1 MHQAPMLSTNN
12 LNAFMYFVRK
22 LEVQHSFSR
31 FPYDECKKF
40 FDQFIK
46 KGFDQV
52 KTKKTSTSNSKQGAN
67 GSISVLED
75 YILHQCNLLIAMRTC
90 VKTLQLLNRVL
101 LMFPRYCRYSEAN
114 LIDRL
119 PLTYLSHGCMLT
131 HCYDQVSI
139 KLYQFQ
145 FKLITFNYNVCVK
158 TFSSNYLKST
168 VISRG
173 LKYSI

>member
-40 FDQFIK
+40 FDQSIK
-46 KGFDQV
+46 KGSDQV

-67 GSISVLED
+67 GSSISVLEE
-75 YILHQCNLLIAMRTC
+75 YILHQCNLLIAMRMCENIKVTEQNIADVHKC
-90 VKTLQLLNRVL
+90 Q
-101 LMFPRYCRYSEAN
+101 YSEAN
-114 LIDRL
+114 LTDRL
-119 PLTYLSHGCMLT
+119 PLTYLSHDCMLT

-139 KLYQFQ
+139 KLLVLVQVNYIQLQCVCENFQ
-145 FKLITFNYNVCVK
+145 FKLPQKHSYFTWIEVQ
-158 TFSSNYLKST
+158 YLK
-168 VISRG
+168 
-173 LKYSI
+173 